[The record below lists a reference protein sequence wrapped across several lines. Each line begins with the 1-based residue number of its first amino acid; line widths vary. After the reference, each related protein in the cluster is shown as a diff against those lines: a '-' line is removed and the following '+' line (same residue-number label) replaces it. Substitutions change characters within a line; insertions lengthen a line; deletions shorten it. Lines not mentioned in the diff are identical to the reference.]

1 VEKNNRIWILEN
13 DRQVIDLYKIIFD
26 VRFETTYFDKF
37 SQFQAY
43 YEKNK
48 ENNVPA
54 MLISTLSLSDG
65 NLIEFFNNHRD
76 IFAEISFYIVAD
88 IDDLEI
94 MRFFYKNKA
103 MGYHI
108 KPINS
113 NELIAN
119 LEWVLSK
126 NQILKK
132 MELPVEEKPT
142 FIFSELTSKE
152 QQIFDCLLS
161 SKDYICSR
169 EAITDKIW
177 RGLMVH
183 EKTFDVHLCNL
194 RSKLSKR
201 GIKIQKLG
209 QGNYLLENIEKFLK

>member
-1 VEKNNRIWILEN
+1 MEKNNRIWILEN
-13 DRQVIDLYKIIFD
+13 DRQLIDLYKIIFD
-26 VRFETTYFDKF
+26 VRFETTYFNKL
-37 SQFQAY
+37 SQFKEY
-43 YEKNK
+43 YEKMQKNDL
-48 ENNVPA
+48 PA
-54 MLISTLSLSDG
+54 MLISSLSLGDG

-76 IFAEISFYIVAD
+76 IFAEISFYIVTD

-103 MGYHI
+103 LGYQI

-113 NELIAN
+113 NQLIAN

-126 NQILKK
+126 NKIFKK
-132 MELPVEEKPT
+132 TELQVEEKSS
-142 FIFSELTSKE
+142 FVFSELTSKE
-152 QQIFDCLLS
+152 QQIFDCLVS
-161 SKDYICSR
+161 SQDHICSR

-209 QGNYLLENIEKFLK
+209 QGNYLLENIEKFMK

>member
-1 VEKNNRIWILEN
+1 MEKINRIWILEN

-37 SQFQAY
+37 SQLKQR
-43 YEKNK
+43 YEETKKNDL
-48 ENNVPA
+48 PA
-54 MLISTLSLSDG
+54 MLISSLSLTDG

-76 IFAEISFYIVAD
+76 IFAEISLYIVSD

-103 MGYHI
+103 LGYHI

-119 LEWVLSK
+119 IEWVLTK
-126 NQILKK
+126 NSIFKK
-132 MELPVEEKPT
+132 MDLPVAEKPS
-142 FIFSELTSKE
+142 FNFSELTSKE
-152 QQIFDCLLS
+152 QQIFDCLIN
-161 SKDYICSR
+161 SKDYISSR
-169 EAITDKIW
+169 EAITEKIW

-209 QGNYLLENIEKFLK
+209 QGNYLLENVEKCSK

>member
-1 VEKNNRIWILEN
+1 VEKINRIWILEN
-13 DRQVIDLYKIIFD
+13 DRQIIDLYKIIFD

-37 SQFQAY
+37 SQLKER
-43 YEKNK
+43 YEETKK
-48 ENNVPA
+48 TDLPA
-54 MLISTLSLSDG
+54 ILISSLSLTDG

-76 IFAEISFYIVAD
+76 IFTDLSLYIVTD

-103 MGYHI
+103 LGYHI

-119 LEWVLSK
+119 IEWVLTK
-126 NQILKK
+126 NPILKK
-132 MELPVEEKPT
+132 TEMSKEERQSFT
-142 FIFSELTSKE
+142 FSELTSKE
-152 QQIFDCLLS
+152 QQIFDCLIH

-169 EAITDKIW
+169 EAITEKIW

-209 QGNYLLENIEKFLK
+209 QGNYLLENIEKFIK